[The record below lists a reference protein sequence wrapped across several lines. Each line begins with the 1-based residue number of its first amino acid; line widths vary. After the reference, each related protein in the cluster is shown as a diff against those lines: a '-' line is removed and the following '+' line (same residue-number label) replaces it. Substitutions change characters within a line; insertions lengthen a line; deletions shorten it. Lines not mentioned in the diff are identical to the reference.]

1 MGDVLDAHGAGETVA
16 LTLISHTNA
25 GKTTLA
31 RTLLGRDVGIVRD
44 AQHVTDASTAY
55 PLLES
60 PQGDAL
66 VLWDTPGFGDSARL
80 ARRLAAQRH
89 PVGWFLSSVWDRF
102 RDRAFFMSQQAL
114 RTVAERTDVVL
125 YLVSAAEPPARA
137 GYLAAELDILAWMGK
152 PAIVLVNQT
161 GAPRPQ
167 DETAA
172 DEAAWREAIGER
184 AIVRAVATLDA
195 FTRCWVQEIA
205 LLDLVADA
213 LADAKHAAM
222 VRLAAAWEARR
233 LARFDAAMA
242 ILAAPLV
249 VAATDR
255 EALPERDGEGLWRAI
270 GRRLGIGDAQDAAQ
284 ARASGAMRARL
295 DDALRTATE
304 GLLAL
309 EGLDGRAAAD
319 IDASVAAGVV
329 RIAPMSEG
337 RAALVGGALSG
348 AVSGLATDLA
358 TGGLSFG
365 AGLVAGALLGALG
378 GAGVARGMNLA
389 RGAGAPA
396 LQWGE
401 AFLDGLVAALLL
413 RYLAIAHH
421 GRGGGEWR
429 ERECPPFW
437 STLAADIAG
446 ARAADMARV
455 WSLRGNA
462 AERTRFEREC
472 ARLMHDVAWQALERL
487 YPGMLPV
494 DTASAD
500 RPN

>member
-1 MGDVLDAHGAGETVA
+1 MDERGGATPHAAGETVA

-44 AQHVTDASTAY
+44 AQHVTDASAAY
-55 PLLES
+55 PLLETAG
-60 PQGDAL
+60 GDTL

-89 PVGWFLSSVWDRF
+89 PIGWFLSAVWDRF
-102 RDRAFFMSQQAL
+102 RDRALYLSQAAL

-137 GYLAAELDILAWMGK
+137 GYLAAELDILEWIGK

-167 DETAA
+167 DEAA
-172 DEAAWREAIGER
+172 AGEAAWRDAIGDR

-205 LLDLVADA
+205 LFDLVADA
-213 LADAKHAAM
+213 LDGARHATM
-222 VRLAAAWEARR
+222 VRLASAWEARR
-233 LARFDAAMA
+233 VAQFDEAMT
-242 ILAAPLV
+242 ILAAPL
-249 VAATDR
+249 AAAAVDR
-255 EALPERDGEGLWRAI
+255 EALPAHEGESALRAI
-270 GRRLGIGDAQDAAQ
+270 GRRLGIGDAQGAAA
-284 ARASGAMRARL
+284 ARASEAMRARL
-295 DDALRTATE
+295 DDALRSATE
-304 GLLAL
+304 RLLAL
-309 EGLDGRAAAD
+309 DGLDGRAAPD
-319 IDASVAAGVV
+319 IDASVAAGVE

-378 GAGVARGMNLA
+378 GAGIARGMNLA
-389 RGAGAPA
+389 RGKGAPS
-396 LQWGE
+396 LQWSE
-401 AFLDGLVAALLL
+401 AFLGGLVAALLL
-413 RYLAIAHH
+413 RYLAVAHH

-429 ERECPPFW
+429 ERDCPPFW
-437 STLAADIAG
+437 STLAGEIVT
-446 ARAADMARV
+446 ARAADLARV
-455 WSLRGNA
+455 LALRKVPTAGA
-462 AERTRFEREC
+462 ALEREC
-472 ARLMHDVAWQALERL
+472 ARLVRDVAWQALDRL
-487 YPGMLPV
+487 YPGMLP
-494 DTASAD
+494 A
-500 RPN
+500 RR